1 MLAEGMKQTPD
12 TFVVRQQIE
21 ECLSDFLPGERL
33 NVLQAVQQGAD
44 GVILSLSVNCS
55 HSVPVRK
62 LAFSQEV
69 QDVPVLMETV
79 SVTQIYNQ
87 S

>member
-1 MLAEGMKQTPD
+1 MSAEGMKQTSD

-21 ECLSDFLPGERL
+21 ERLSDFLPGERL

-44 GVILSLSVNCS
+44 GVILSLSVNRS

-69 QDVPVLMETV
+69 QDVSVLMETV
-79 SVTQIYNQ
+79 SVTQIYN
-87 S
+87 

>member
-1 MLAEGMKQTPD
+1 MKQTPD

-21 ECLSDFLPGERL
+21 ERLSDFLPGERL

-44 GVILSLSVNCS
+44 GVILSFSVNRS

-69 QDVPVLMETV
+69 KDVPVLRETV